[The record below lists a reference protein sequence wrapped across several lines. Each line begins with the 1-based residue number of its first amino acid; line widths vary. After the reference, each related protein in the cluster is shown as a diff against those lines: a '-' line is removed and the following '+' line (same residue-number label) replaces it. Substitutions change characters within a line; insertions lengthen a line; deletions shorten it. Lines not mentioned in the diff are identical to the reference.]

1 MSTQQQSLAGEMAP
15 VKMLWFGTIDRSK
28 TIIKLIYLVSLK
40 DWESKELRLGFW
52 VNKSTF

>member
-40 DWESKELRLGFW
+40 DWESKEL
-52 VNKSTF
+52 